1 MVSDPIFIEP
11 WGIEGL
17 TRTLRSL
24 FGNADGS
31 GTASA
36 TVRYDYQIA
45 AEDPSIRNAI
55 PVLATPVGPFGP
67 PQAQALLDSMA
78 QWYAAFQPNPTDG
91 HWDIR
96 LTTFADQGD
105 ALRPQINV
113 WLRGASAP

>member
-1 MVSDPIFIEP
+1 MVSDPIVIEP
-11 WGIEGL
+11 WGIEGF

-45 AEDPSIRNAI
+45 ADDASIRNAI
-55 PVLATPVGPFGP
+55 PVLAMPVGPFGP
-67 PQAQALLDSMA
+67 ARAQALLDAMA
-78 QWYAAFQPNPTDG
+78 QWYGAFQPSPDG

-96 LTTFADQGD
+96 LITFADQGD
-105 ALRPQINV
+105 TLRPLIDV
-113 WLRGASAP
+113 RLRSASAP